1 MGELDSRKEGVHG
14 GFMMVGGKRK
24 LCAARG
30 RAAVFESARV
40 QGLLSTALF
49 SRSLGLDKMLQSSRW
64 TIQSTHLG
72 VRLVARDGICR
83 LRWYLSK
90 WI

>member
-1 MGELDSRKEGVHG
+1 
-14 GFMMVGGKRK
+14 MMVGGKRK

-30 RAAVFESARV
+30 RAAVFESTRV
-40 QGLLSTALF
+40 QGLVSAVAFLARPHWGVQL
-49 SRSLGLDKMLQSSRW
+49 LAMLQSSRW
-64 TIQSTHLG
+64 TIQSTHPG
-72 VRLVARDGICR
+72 VRLVARDEICR